1 MDMDPPDDLSSDE
14 ILLIEDIADVIAR
27 RGKEFEAWIKE
38 RRRDNPQYAF
48 LYEGP
53 GHTYFEYCVRKQSRT
68 RAAEDTKRGEESSEE
83 SEEDTRRANQKDYD
97 ERPHDEDDDDVEY
110 EVAES
115 DV

>member
-1 MDMDPPDDLSSDE
+1 MEPPDNLSSDE

-38 RRRDNPQYAF
+38 RRRDNPQYSF
-48 LYEGP
+48 LYEGQ
-53 GHTYFEYCVRKQSRT
+53 GHEYFEYCVRKQRGI
-68 RAAEDTKRGEESSEE
+68 RATEDSKGAEESSEE
-83 SEEDTRRANQKDYD
+83 SEEDNRRGGQKDYD
-97 ERPHDEDDDDVEY
+97 DREDDDDVEY